1 MIGKIRNTARQMLI
15 SFDVPNY
22 RLLFTGRV
30 TSNMG
35 RTMRVFARAWYV
47 YELTESPLR
56 MGIATSALTWP
67 MLIMPLFG
75 GIVADRV
82 DRKKLLIYTES
93 ILVILWVIVAVLI
106 TIDIFE
112 WWYFIISAV
121 ISGIVQSFG
130 RPGHQAMIGS
140 IVDSSR
146 LGNAVA
152 LDSVSETWPRI
163 VAPALGAILIGIIG
177 IDGLFWLTAFAQFI
191 TLITLIKI
199 RWVPLDLNNSRKM
212 GNNILE
218 AIQHIRKESII
229 VALVAL
235 GLLSSLF
242 AGSYNFLL
250 PIFADDILGVGET
263 GLGIL
268 MTVGALG
275 GALGSIIV
283 VAASNAKRGRG
294 MILISISIIKTI
306 ALVAFSQ
313 AHIFPIAMAA
323 MFFMGSTQVMF
334 MTMLT
339 IAMQQLSPDHLRGRI
354 MSLRVIFMGF
364 SPFGVLIMGTIAE
377 LHGASSTVLVGAL
390 LYGATSLL
398 VLMMIPTLRRFQ

>member
-1 MIGKIRNTARQMLI
+1 MIGKIKNTTNQMLI
-15 SFDVPNY
+15 AFDVPNY

-35 RTMRVFARAWYV
+35 RTMRVFARAWFV

-93 ILVILWVIVAVLI
+93 ILMILWVIVALLI
-106 TIDIFE
+106 TMEMFE

-163 VAPALGAILIGIIG
+163 VAPALGALLIGIIG

-191 TLITLIKI
+191 TLITLLKI
-199 RWVPLDLNNSRKM
+199 RWEPLDLNNSRKM

-218 AIQHIRKESII
+218 AIQHIKKESII
-229 VALVAL
+229 VALVSL

-275 GALGSIIV
+275 GALGSLIV
-283 VAASNAKRGRG
+283 VAASNARRGRG

-339 IAMQQLSPDHLRGRI
+339 IAMQQLAPDHLRGRI

-377 LHGASSTVLVGAL
+377 LHGASNTVLLGAL
-390 LYGATSLL
+390 LYGLTSLL
-398 VLMMIPTLRRFQ
+398 VLLMTPTLRRFQ

>member
-1 MIGKIRNTARQMLI
+1 MIGKIKSSTSQMLI
-15 SFDVPNY
+15 AFDIPNY

-30 TSNMG
+30 TSNTG
-35 RTMRVFARAWYV
+35 RTMRVFARAWFV

-82 DRKKLLIYTES
+82 DRKRLLLFTES
-93 ILVILWVIVAVLI
+93 MLVILWVIVAILI
-106 TIDIFE
+106 TMDIFE

-121 ISGIVQSFG
+121 ISGIIQSFG

-140 IVDSSR
+140 IVDATS
-146 LGNAVA
+146 LGNAVS

-163 VAPALGAILIGIIG
+163 VAPALGALLIGVIG
-177 IDGLFWLTAFAQFI
+177 IHGLFWLTALAQFI
-191 TLITLIKI
+191 TLITLVKI
-199 RWVPLDLNNSRKM
+199 RWEPLDLNNSRKM
-212 GNNILE
+212 GNNIIE

-229 VALVAL
+229 IALVSL

-250 PIFADDILGVGET
+250 PIFADDILSVGET

-294 MILISISIIKTI
+294 TILISISIIKTV
-306 ALVAFSQ
+306 ALIAFSQ
-313 AHIFPIAMAA
+313 AHIFPIAITA

-339 IAMQQLSPDHLRGRI
+339 IAMQQLAPDLLRGRI
-354 MSLRVIFMGF
+354 LSLRVIFMGF

-377 LHGASSTVLVGAL
+377 LHGASNTVLIGAI
-390 LYGATSLL
+390 LYGTTSLL
-398 VLMMIPTLRRFQ
+398 VLILIPTLRRFQ

>member
-1 MIGKIRNTARQMLI
+1 
-15 SFDVPNY
+15 
-22 RLLFTGRV
+22 
-30 TSNMG
+30 
-35 RTMRVFARAWYV
+35 
-47 YELTESPLR
+47 
-56 MGIATSALTWP
+56 
-67 MLIMPLFG
+67 
-75 GIVADRV
+75 
-82 DRKKLLIYTES
+82 
-93 ILVILWVIVAVLI
+93 
-106 TIDIFE
+106 
-112 WWYFIISAV
+112 
-121 ISGIVQSFG
+121 
-130 RPGHQAMIGS
+130 
-140 IVDSSR
+140 
-146 LGNAVA
+146 
-152 LDSVSETWPRI
+152 
-163 VAPALGAILIGIIG
+163 
-177 IDGLFWLTAFAQFI
+177 
-191 TLITLIKI
+191 
-199 RWVPLDLNNSRKM
+199 M

-218 AIQHIRKESII
+218 AIQHIKKESII
-229 VALVAL
+229 VALVSL

-275 GALGSIIV
+275 GALGSLIV
-283 VAASNAKRGRG
+283 VAASNARRGRG

-339 IAMQQLSPDHLRGRI
+339 IAMQQLAPDHLRGRI

-377 LHGASSTVLVGAL
+377 LHGASNTVLLGAL
-390 LYGATSLL
+390 LYGLTSLL
-398 VLMMIPTLRRFQ
+398 VLLMTPTLRRFQ

>member
-1 MIGKIRNTARQMLI
+1 MIEKIRNATSQMLI
-15 SFDVPNY
+15 AFDVPNY

-106 TIDIFE
+106 TIGMFE

-229 VALVAL
+229 VALVSL

-377 LHGASSTVLVGAL
+377 LHGASNTVLVGAL
-390 LYGATSLL
+390 LYGSTSLL

>member
-1 MIGKIRNTARQMLI
+1 MIGKIRNTASQMLI
-15 SFDVPNY
+15 AFDVPNY

-93 ILVILWVIVAVLI
+93 LLVILWVIVAVLI
-106 TIDIFE
+106 TIDMFE

-250 PIFADDILGVGET
+250 PIFADEILGVGET

>member
-1 MIGKIRNTARQMLI
+1 MIEKIRNATSQMLI
-15 SFDVPNY
+15 AFDVPNY

-106 TIDIFE
+106 TIGMFE

-163 VAPALGAILIGIIG
+163 VAPALGAILIGVIG

-191 TLITLIKI
+191 TLITLIRI

-229 VALVAL
+229 VALVSL

-377 LHGASSTVLVGAL
+377 LHGASNTVLVGAL
-390 LYGATSLL
+390 LYGSTSLL

>member
-1 MIGKIRNTARQMLI
+1 MIEKIRNATSQMLI
-15 SFDVPNY
+15 AFDVPNY

-47 YELTESPLR
+47 YELTQSPLR

-106 TIDIFE
+106 TIGMFE

-229 VALVAL
+229 VALVSL

-377 LHGASSTVLVGAL
+377 LHGASNTVLVGAL
-390 LYGATSLL
+390 LYGSTSLL